1 MKRER
6 ERLKKCCDQMITA
19 ITRMKEDVK
28 TGNYVDGRELR
39 RRLERLRTCIFQM
52 HIDEEGYCII
62 TSTLTSIMESVSD
75 DSRFMEICMNEMI
88 FAEMAGFLRGSRI
101 SFERGRLSDNVIRKF
116 VMNIHMCPVSTKL
129 CIACQLGTL
138 ISEKARD
145 EIAAYFHDN
154 IDSLSSMCI
163 YYGVSNGVVIYDQN
177 IEDRLYG
184 QIIFANCRKDSRA
197 VLFNPVY
204 VLIKLYDQ
212 HFFYSVCKFEKIL
225 KNNNLF
231 QFAVYPQLFDYDLF
245 DPQWVVM
252 LTIYNYIIVLRKRGA
267 LQVIDRLKT
276 IRGSR
281 KPMAHR
287 IIRNMSEE
295 LKDDPD
301 ESTVELECFR

>member
-1 MKRER
+1 MKKEQ
-6 ERLKKCCDQMITA
+6 ERLKKCCDQMVTA

-28 TGNYVDGRELR
+28 TGIYGDGRELR
-39 RRLERLRTCIFQM
+39 RRLERLKTCVFQM
-52 HIDEEGYCII
+52 HADEEEYRVI
-62 TSTLTSIMESVSD
+62 TSTLISIMESVSD

-101 SFERGRLSDNVIRKF
+101 SFERGRLSNSVLKKF
-116 VMNIHMCPVSTKL
+116 IDEMRICTVSTKL

-145 EIAAYFHDN
+145 EIAADFHAN

-163 YYGVSNGVVIYDQN
+163 YYGVSNGVVLYDQD
-177 IEDRLYG
+177 IEDRLYD
-184 QIIFANCRKDSRA
+184 QIMSADCRKDSRA

-204 VLIKLYDQ
+204 VLIKLYNQ

-231 QFAVYPQLFDYDLF
+231 QFAIYPQLFDYDLF

-252 LTIYNYIIVLRKRGA
+252 LTIYNYIIVLKKRGA
-267 LQVIDRLKT
+267 WQVIASLKT

-281 KPMAHR
+281 RPMAHR
-287 IIRNMSEE
+287 IIRNMNEE